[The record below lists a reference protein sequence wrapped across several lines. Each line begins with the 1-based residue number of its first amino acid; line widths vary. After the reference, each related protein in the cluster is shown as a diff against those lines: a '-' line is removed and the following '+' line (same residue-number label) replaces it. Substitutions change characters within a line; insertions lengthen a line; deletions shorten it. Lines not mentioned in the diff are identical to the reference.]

1 MSYDRVLLTTDGSE
15 ASMAAVDEALKISES
30 CGAEIHVLYVV
41 DTGVDSSYDSVDKL
55 MSETE
60 TSRKL
65 KEVGEKAVQ
74 SIVERLEKS
83 NVEFKTS
90 IQEGKPFKQIN
101 SYADREQMDII
112 VMSTHGRTGLDRL
125 LIGSVTEKVVRSS
138 EKPVLTVKNK

>member
-1 MSYDRVLLTTDGSE
+1 
-15 ASMAAVDEALKISES
+15 
-30 CGAEIHVLYVV
+30 
-41 DTGVDSSYDSVDKL
+41 

-74 SIVERLEKS
+74 SIVEKLEKS
-83 NVEFKTS
+83 NVAFKTS

-101 SYADREQMDII
+101 SYADQENMDII